1 MDLAKLGWRFRDDG
15 HPLRREWGL
24 GGCGQRRELW
34 GYPACITRFSPLE
47 IGTPLSCVCPG
58 GSEECTALRGR
69 ASAPPSVARW
79 PKSESGAQ
87 CRHIACVPSVRKPQ
101 YHTAAA
107 CHTHWDPG
115 LGSRSRSAPMWLCHT
130 GQVSSVVCL
139 PVLVFSSV
147 AWEQKFL
154 SSPCHSTHT
163 SSQPFISNMWSGIIS
178 MP

>member
-1 MDLAKLGWRFRDDG
+1 MGVGRLWAEEGAVGVSCLHNPLQPARDRD
-15 HPLRREWGL
+15 
-24 GGCGQRRELW
+24 
-34 GYPACITRFSPLE
+34 T
-47 IGTPLSCVCPG
+47 LSCVCPG

-115 LGSRSRSAPMWLCHT
+115 LGSRSRSAPVWLCHT

-147 AWEQKFL
+147 AWEQKFC
-154 SSPCHSTHT
+154 PPPATPHTHPLNPLYQT
-163 SSQPFISNMWSGIIS
+163 CDLESFQCPNWVKSFKYHLRILR
-178 MP
+178 